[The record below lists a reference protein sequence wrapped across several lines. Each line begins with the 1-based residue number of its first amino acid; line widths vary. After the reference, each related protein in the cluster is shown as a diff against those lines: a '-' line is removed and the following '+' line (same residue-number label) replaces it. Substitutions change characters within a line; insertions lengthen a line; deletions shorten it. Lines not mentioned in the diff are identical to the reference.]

1 MRTRIVHAQLKE
13 EEGSGKDLITI
24 APYLSHHL
32 PFPNLSIYIYHQ
44 LANCSNLPSAV
55 KMKTSRVRVHR
66 NSVYIT
72 AISRITSWRA
82 NEQSIVLTP
91 HRKPPKT
98 RCSKNFGVRNG
109 GKKNKAYRYLDRGRR
124 REKDIRFEGE
134 K

>member
-91 HRKPPKT
+91 PPKA
-98 RCSKNFGVRNG
+98 SKNSMLEKF
-109 GKKNKAYRYLDRGRR
+109 
-124 REKDIRFEGE
+124 RETGSETGARKTRLIDT
-134 K
+134 